1 MLRVNYIW
9 KGVALSAGEH
19 EVEFRYFS
27 RVLAWARGAVLVG
40 LVVVVG
46 VGVVAWRRGGSGG
59 GMVDKW
65 MGVGDICRR

>member
-9 KGVALSAGEH
+9 KGVALPAGEH

-27 RVLAWARGAVLVG
+27 RVLAGARVAALLG

-46 VGVVAWRRGGSGG
+46 VGVGAWRQ
-59 GMVDKW
+59 
-65 MGVGDICRR
+65 RRRDG